1 MKLHPLI
8 LCQATPRLC
17 GLGPA
22 RALAGWLQPTFDGS
36 FKGALTSSISRVLK
50 AALHALVATSMLNAF
65 AHASE
70 LRVLV
75 HSSFSLPKPL
85 LAQFELDAGVKLAII
100 KAGDAG
106 EMLNKLI
113 LTRAQ
118 PIADVVFGL
127 DNALIGKA
135 AAANVLDS
143 YSGPA
148 AQRAPVAS
156 LAGSQTVSPAGSKA
170 DSSAGSRPDS
180 AQRML
185 LLPVDYGF
193 VTINYDR
200 TWFSKNNLAL
210 PKALE
215 DLALPAYRNLL
226 AVQNPATSS
235 PGYAFMLATI
245 AGLGEEAAF
254 AWWARMRAN
263 GVKVTKGWS
272 EGYYT
277 EFTRN
282 GGTRPLV
289 VSYASSPA
297 AEVFYS
303 KEKITEPPTGSL
315 ALKGGVFRQ
324 VEGVALVK
332 GGAQPEAA
340 QKFVEFMRS
349 PAVQQAL
356 QTGMWMFP
364 VEPGVARVDAMRHAV
379 EPAAFDNP
387 SPEVISEKG
396 TGWVGRWTRVVLK

>member
-1 MKLHPLI
+1 MKLPHLI
-8 LCQATPRLC
+8 LLRARGHALGSALQIACQAVVATL
-17 GLGPA
+17 
-22 RALAGWLQPTFDGS
+22 LAT
-36 FKGALTSSISRVLK
+36 
-50 AALHALVATSMLNAF
+50 ALVGNVV
-65 AHASE
+65 ASE

-85 LAQFELDAGVKLAII
+85 LTQFELDAGVKLAII

-148 AQRAPVAS
+148 AQRASVAS
-156 LAGSQTVSPAGSKA
+156 LAGSQTVSQAGSKT
-170 DSSAGSRPDS
+170 GSKPDS
-180 AQRML
+180 PPPML

-193 VTINYDR
+193 VTLNYDR
-200 TWFSKNNLAL
+200 AWFSKNRLAL
-210 PKALE
+210 PQTLE
-215 DLALPAYRNLL
+215 DLAQPSYRNLL

-235 PGYAFMLATI
+235 PGYAFMLATV
-245 AGLGEEAAF
+245 AGLGEEPAF
-254 AWWARMRAN
+254 GWWARMRAN
-263 GVKVTKGWS
+263 GVKVSKGWS
-272 EGYYT
+272 EAYYT

-332 GGAQPEAA
+332 AGGQREAA

-356 QTGMWMFP
+356 QTEMWMFP
-364 VEPGVARVDAMRHAV
+364 VEPGVARAEVMRHAV
-379 EPAAFDNP
+379 EPATFDNP
-387 SPEVISEKG
+387 APDVIAEKG
-396 TGWVGRWTRVVLK
+396 TGWVSRWTRVVLK

>member
-1 MKLHPLI
+1 MKPQYLI
-8 LCQATPRLC
+8 RHWA
-17 GLGPA
+17 A
-22 RALAGWLQPTFDGS
+22 VRALRVAFQ
-36 FKGALTSSISRVLK
+36 AL
-50 AALHALVATSMLNAF
+50 AAACLFSATVGNA
-65 AHASE
+65 AASE

-85 LAQFELDAGVKLAII
+85 LAGFETDAGVKLVII

-106 EMLNKLI
+106 EMLNKMI

-143 YSGPA
+143 YAGPA
-148 AQRAPVAS
+148 VSRASVVFQGGALTASQSASHARSPSGSVQLTLVIPVN
-156 LAGSQTVSPAGSKA
+156 
-170 DSSAGSRPDS
+170 
-180 AQRML
+180 
-185 LLPVDYGF
+185 YGF

-200 TWFSKNNLAL
+200 AWFSKSNVSL
-210 PKALE
+210 PKTLE
-215 DLALPAYRNLL
+215 DLAQPAYRNLL

-245 AGLGEEAAF
+245 AGLGEEPAF
-254 AWWARMRAN
+254 GWWARMRAN

-272 EGYYT
+272 EAYYT

-303 KEKITEPPTGSL
+303 KEKITEAPTGSL

-324 VEGVALVK
+324 VEGVALVR
-332 GGAQPEAA
+332 GGAQREAA
-340 QKFVEFMRS
+340 QKFMEFMRS

-356 QTGMWMFP
+356 QTEMWMFP
-364 VEPGVARVDAMRHAV
+364 AELGVARVDAMRHAV

-387 SPEVISEKG
+387 STEVIAEKG
-396 TGWVGRWTRVVLK
+396 TGWVSRWTRVVLK